1 MYLQKVPAKKS
12 GRTLLMAVRSVWKN
26 GKAVKQTVK
35 RFGYVDE
42 FTNVYD
48 DPIAHFQEV
57 VKEMTRLEKE
67 AKTKMTLDIFKGEEL
82 QPSFGLRKNIGYM
95 PLSQLYETL
104 EIPRFLANRQRNLK
118 VRYSLNSILKILVFS
133 RILFPAS
140 KKKTFEQRERFFEI
154 MDFSLDDVY
163 RSLGLLHRYANDLK
177 VFLHEQVTAKYGRKT
192 DLVYYDVTNYYFEI
206 DQQDALRKK
215 GVSKEHRPNPIV
227 QMGLLM
233 DSEGLP
239 VTYELFSGNTNDCET
254 LMPLL
259 QDVRQQYNI
268 GRFIV
273 VADKGLNT
281 SNNTA
286 MALAKGDGYIYAQ
299 SILKANAELKAFCLD
314 EDGYQHLGSPE
325 AGFKYKSRIAPR
337 TLRIENA
344 EGKMVSVDI
353 DEKQVLFYSE
363 KYAKRAREQ
372 RQEVINKALN
382 LIASP
387 SKAAAAAS
395 YGASKYIK
403 GIDYDKATGEILKTA
418 EYVYLD
424 EKKIEEEAQFDG
436 YYALVTSELDMPEQE
451 VIEHYRGL
459 WKIEESF
466 RLTKSDLEARPVYV
480 SLEEHINAHFLTCFI
495 ALLFTRLIQL
505 KTNHQFPA
513 GQLLEAL
520 RNANGTLLNDNIY
533 AFDFYNDCLKT
544 LGETFQIPFQYKY
557 LNKSEIN
564 KMKKPRWRG
573 MTFGLIENARNP
585 LVSVSTGVFYLFLL
599 QNSGYRTCSWQW
611 QKQAML

>member
-314 EDGYQHLGSPE
+314 DDGYQHLGSPE
-325 AGFKYKSRIAPR
+325 AGFKFKSRIAPR

-557 LNKSEIN
+557 INKSEIN
-564 KMKKPRWRG
+564 KMKKPR
-573 MTFGLIENARNP
+573 
-585 LVSVSTGVFYLFLL
+585 
-599 QNSGYRTCSWQW
+599 
-611 QKQAML
+611 

>member
-42 FTNVYD
+42 FTQVYD

-67 AKTKMTLDIFKGEEL
+67 AKTKMTLDVFKGEEL

-104 EIPRFLANRQRNLK
+104 EISRFFANRQRNLK
-118 VRYSLNSILKILVFS
+118 VQYSLNSILKMLVFS

-337 TLRIENA
+337 ALRIENA

-403 GIDYDKATGEILKTA
+403 GLDYDKATGEILKTA

-466 RLTKSDLEARPVYV
+466 RLTKSDLEARPVFV

-495 ALLFTRLIQL
+495 ALLFTRLLQL

-513 GQLLEAL
+513 GQLLEDM
-520 RNANGTLLNDNIY
+520 RKMSGTQLPNKTY
-533 AFDFYNDCLKT
+533 VFDHYSEISKS
-544 LGETFQIPFQYKY
+544 LGEAFGIDFNRQF
-557 LNKSEIN
+557 LNKIEIN
-564 KMKKPRWRG
+564 KMKKPR
-573 MTFGLIENARNP
+573 
-585 LVSVSTGVFYLFLL
+585 
-599 QNSGYRTCSWQW
+599 
-611 QKQAML
+611 

>member
-1 MYLQKVPAKKS
+1 MEPVCRVS
-12 GRTLLMAVRSVWKN
+12 
-26 GKAVKQTVK
+26 
-35 RFGYVDE
+35 
-42 FTNVYD
+42 
-48 DPIAHFQEV
+48 
-57 VKEMTRLEKE
+57 
-67 AKTKMTLDIFKGEEL
+67 
-82 QPSFGLRKNIGYM
+82 
-95 PLSQLYETL
+95 
-104 EIPRFLANRQRNLK
+104 IPG
-118 VRYSLNSILKILVFS
+118 SIIFS

-337 TLRIENA
+337 ALRIENA

-387 SKAAAAAS
+387 SKAAAAAA

-466 RLTKSDLEARPVYV
+466 RLTKSDLEARPVFV

-495 ALLFTRLIQL
+495 ALLFTRLLQL

-533 AFDFYNDCLKT
+533 VFDFYNDCLKT

-564 KMKKPRWRG
+564 KMKKPR
-573 MTFGLIENARNP
+573 
-585 LVSVSTGVFYLFLL
+585 
-599 QNSGYRTCSWQW
+599 
-611 QKQAML
+611 

>member
-1 MYLQKVPAKKS
+1 M
-12 GRTLLMAVRSVWKN
+12 
-26 GKAVKQTVK
+26 
-35 RFGYVDE
+35 
-42 FTNVYD
+42 
-48 DPIAHFQEV
+48 H
-57 VKEMTRLEKE
+57 
-67 AKTKMTLDIFKGEEL
+67 
-82 QPSFGLRKNIGYM
+82 
-95 PLSQLYETL
+95 
-104 EIPRFLANRQRNLK
+104 
-118 VRYSLNSILKILVFS
+118 
-133 RILFPAS
+133 
-140 KKKTFEQRERFFEI
+140 
-154 MDFSLDDVY
+154 
-163 RSLGLLHRYANDLK
+163 
-177 VFLHEQVTAKYGRKT
+177 YGRG
-192 DLVYYDVTNYYFEI
+192 FC
-206 DQQDALRKK
+206 
-215 GVSKEHRPNPIV
+215 KEHRPNPIV

-325 AGFKYKSRIAPR
+325 AGFKYRIRHRAQNITHR
-337 TLRIENA
+337 KCR
-344 EGKMVSVDI
+344 GKMVSVDI

-363 KYAKRAREQ
+363 KYAKQAREQ

-544 LGETFQIPFQYKY
+544 LGETFQ
-557 LNKSEIN
+557 
-564 KMKKPRWRG
+564 
-573 MTFGLIENARNP
+573 NP
-585 LVSVSTGVFYLFLL
+585 VPV
-599 QNSGYRTCSWQW
+599 
-611 QKQAML
+611 

>member
-42 FTNVYD
+42 FTQVYD

-564 KMKKPRWRG
+564 KMKKPR
-573 MTFGLIENARNP
+573 
-585 LVSVSTGVFYLFLL
+585 
-599 QNSGYRTCSWQW
+599 
-611 QKQAML
+611 

>member
-344 EGKMVSVDI
+344 EGKMVSVNV

-564 KMKKPRWRG
+564 KMKKPR
-573 MTFGLIENARNP
+573 
-585 LVSVSTGVFYLFLL
+585 
-599 QNSGYRTCSWQW
+599 
-611 QKQAML
+611 

>member
-1 MYLQKVPAKKS
+1 MVFTKS
-12 GRTLLMAVRSVWKN
+12 VRD
-26 GKAVKQTVK
+26 GKRTVK
-35 RFGYVDE
+35 KTVEQIGFLEDLKGNGPGQFE
-42 FTNVYD
+42 
-48 DPIAHFQEV
+48 DPIAHFKQVAFERTAQE
-57 VKEMTRLEKE
+57 KLANAT
-67 AKTKMTLDIFKGEEL
+67 TTLSYSVYATIPATE
-82 QPSFGLRKNIGYM
+82 GLRKNIGYM

-118 VRYSLNSILKILVFS
+118 VRFSLNSILKMLVFS

-233 DSEGLP
+233 DSQGLP

-337 TLRIENA
+337 ALRIENA

-403 GIDYDKATGEILKTA
+403 GLDYDKATGEILKTA

-466 RLTKSDLEARPVYV
+466 RLTKSDLEARPVFV

-495 ALLFTRLIQL
+495 ALLFTRLLQL

-513 GQLLEAL
+513 GQLLEDM
-520 RNANGTLLNDNIY
+520 RKMSGTQLPNKTY
-533 AFDFYNDCLKT
+533 VFDHYSEISKS
-544 LGETFQIPFQYKY
+544 LGEAFGIDFNRQF
-557 LNKSEIN
+557 LNKIEIN
-564 KMKKPRWRG
+564 KMKKPR
-573 MTFGLIENARNP
+573 
-585 LVSVSTGVFYLFLL
+585 
-599 QNSGYRTCSWQW
+599 
-611 QKQAML
+611 

>member
-1 MYLQKVPAKKS
+1 
-12 GRTLLMAVRSVWKN
+12 
-26 GKAVKQTVK
+26 
-35 RFGYVDE
+35 
-42 FTNVYD
+42 
-48 DPIAHFQEV
+48 
-57 VKEMTRLEKE
+57 
-67 AKTKMTLDIFKGEEL
+67 
-82 QPSFGLRKNIGYM
+82 M

-104 EIPRFLANRQRNLK
+104 EISRFFANRQRNLK
-118 VRYSLNSILKILVFS
+118 VQYSLNSILKMLVFS

-337 TLRIENA
+337 ALRIENA

-403 GIDYDKATGEILKTA
+403 GLDYDKATGEILKTA

-466 RLTKSDLEARPVYV
+466 RLTKSDLEARPVFV

-495 ALLFTRLIQL
+495 ALLFTRLLQL

-533 AFDFYNDCLKT
+533 VFDFYNDCLKT

-564 KMKKPRWRG
+564 KMKKPR
-573 MTFGLIENARNP
+573 
-585 LVSVSTGVFYLFLL
+585 
-599 QNSGYRTCSWQW
+599 
-611 QKQAML
+611 

>member
-495 ALLFTRLIQL
+495 ALLFTRLLQL

-564 KMKKPRWRG
+564 KMKKPR
-573 MTFGLIENARNP
+573 
-585 LVSVSTGVFYLFLL
+585 
-599 QNSGYRTCSWQW
+599 
-611 QKQAML
+611 

>member
-387 SKAAAAAS
+387 SKAAAAAA

-564 KMKKPRWRG
+564 KMKKPR
-573 MTFGLIENARNP
+573 
-585 LVSVSTGVFYLFLL
+585 
-599 QNSGYRTCSWQW
+599 
-611 QKQAML
+611 

>member
-104 EIPRFLANRQRNLK
+104 EISRFFANRQRNLK

-314 EDGYQHLGSPE
+314 DDGYQHLGSPE

-495 ALLFTRLIQL
+495 ALLFTRLLQL

-564 KMKKPRWRG
+564 KMKKPR
-573 MTFGLIENARNP
+573 
-585 LVSVSTGVFYLFLL
+585 
-599 QNSGYRTCSWQW
+599 
-611 QKQAML
+611 

>member
-118 VRYSLNSILKILVFS
+118 VRYSLNSILKILAFS

-495 ALLFTRLIQL
+495 ALLFTRLLQL

-564 KMKKPRWRG
+564 KMKKPR
-573 MTFGLIENARNP
+573 
-585 LVSVSTGVFYLFLL
+585 
-599 QNSGYRTCSWQW
+599 
-611 QKQAML
+611 

>member
-403 GIDYDKATGEILKTA
+403 GIGYDKATGEILKTA

-564 KMKKPRWRG
+564 KMKKPR
-573 MTFGLIENARNP
+573 
-585 LVSVSTGVFYLFLL
+585 
-599 QNSGYRTCSWQW
+599 
-611 QKQAML
+611 

>member
-466 RLTKSDLEARPVYV
+466 RLTKSDLEARPVFV

-495 ALLFTRLIQL
+495 ALLFTRLLQL

-564 KMKKPRWRG
+564 KMKKPR
-573 MTFGLIENARNP
+573 
-585 LVSVSTGVFYLFLL
+585 
-599 QNSGYRTCSWQW
+599 
-611 QKQAML
+611 

>member
-1 MYLQKVPAKKS
+1 
-12 GRTLLMAVRSVWKN
+12 MAVRSVWKN

-154 MDFSLDDVY
+154 MDFSLDYVY
-163 RSLGLLHRYANDLK
+163 RILGLLHRYANDLK

-599 QNSGYRTCSWQW
+599 QNSG
-611 QKQAML
+611 

>member
-1 MYLQKVPAKKS
+1 
-12 GRTLLMAVRSVWKN
+12 
-26 GKAVKQTVK
+26 
-35 RFGYVDE
+35 
-42 FTNVYD
+42 
-48 DPIAHFQEV
+48 
-57 VKEMTRLEKE
+57 
-67 AKTKMTLDIFKGEEL
+67 
-82 QPSFGLRKNIGYM
+82 M

-564 KMKKPRWRG
+564 KMKKPR
-573 MTFGLIENARNP
+573 
-585 LVSVSTGVFYLFLL
+585 
-599 QNSGYRTCSWQW
+599 
-611 QKQAML
+611 

>member
-26 GKAVKQTVK
+26 GKAVKQTVNCL
-35 RFGYVDE
+35 GYVDE
-42 FTNVYD
+42 FTIVYD

-133 RILFPAS
+133 RILYPAS

-564 KMKKPRWRG
+564 KMKKPR
-573 MTFGLIENARNP
+573 
-585 LVSVSTGVFYLFLL
+585 
-599 QNSGYRTCSWQW
+599 
-611 QKQAML
+611 

>member
-418 EYVYLD
+418 EYVYID

-495 ALLFTRLIQL
+495 ALLFTRLLQL

-564 KMKKPRWRG
+564 KMKKPR
-573 MTFGLIENARNP
+573 
-585 LVSVSTGVFYLFLL
+585 
-599 QNSGYRTCSWQW
+599 
-611 QKQAML
+611 

>member
-177 VFLHEQVTAKYGRKT
+177 IFLHEQVTAKYGRKT

-314 EDGYQHLGSPE
+314 DDGYQHLGSPE

-495 ALLFTRLIQL
+495 ALLFTRLLQL

-564 KMKKPRWRG
+564 KMKKPR
-573 MTFGLIENARNP
+573 
-585 LVSVSTGVFYLFLL
+585 
-599 QNSGYRTCSWQW
+599 
-611 QKQAML
+611 